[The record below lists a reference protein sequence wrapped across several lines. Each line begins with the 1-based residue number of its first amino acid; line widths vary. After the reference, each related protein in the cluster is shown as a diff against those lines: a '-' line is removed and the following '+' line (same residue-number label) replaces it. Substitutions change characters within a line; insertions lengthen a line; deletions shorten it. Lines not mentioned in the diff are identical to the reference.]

1 LCPKFMTTLPKSG
14 TYLLN
19 HILRLEWPVYEGK
32 RINFKFRDCEKW
44 YFQYCFI
51 SPGRHHI
58 RGHIGYSEPILQLI
72 GNRIPFFLY
81 RDPRDIIVSWA
92 YYMDETPDN
101 SPIATIKGVDIKHSS
116 DRIAVL
122 IETLPF
128 IVRPFL
134 GWLDYE
140 KIISLRFEDIINNP
154 EQALE
159 PVAAVIPEPLEYLVA
174 RSKMRASPTYRRAKL
189 GNWHD
194 EFQPHHIKAF
204 EAIWGD
210 IMDRMRYE

>member
-1 LCPKFMTTLPKSG
+1 MTTIPKSG

-19 HILRLEWPVYEGK
+19 HILRLEWPGHEGK
-32 RINFKFRDCEKW
+32 RINFKFRDCEECD
-44 YFQYCFI
+44 FQYCFI

-58 RGHIGYSEPILQLI
+58 RGHVGYSESILRLI
-72 GNRIPFFLY
+72 GNRVPFFLY

-92 YYMDETPDN
+92 CYMDETPDD
-101 SPIATIKGVDIKHSS
+101 SQIAIINGVDIKHSS
-116 DRIAVL
+116 DRIAAL

-140 KIISLRFEDIINNP
+140 KAISLRYEDIINNP

-159 PVAAVIPEPLEYLVA
+159 PVAAAIPEPLEYLVA
-174 RSKMRASPTYRRAKL
+174 RSKMRASPTFRRAKP
-189 GNWHD
+189 GNWRD
-194 EFQPHHIKAF
+194 VFRPHHIKRF
-204 EAIWGD
+204 EVKWGD
-210 IMDRMRYE
+210 IMDRMGYE